1 MCGRQEKARSFI
13 SEELEAAQA
22 EAADAEAEVQ
32 DLRVVRSQSY
42 PESGLNPHEPLL
54 NLTPVKTL
62 LKRLIELY
70 CRSWST

>member
-32 DLRVVRSQSY
+32 DLRVVRPYS
-42 PESGLNPHEPLL
+42 NPHEPLL